1 MLVLRRKRMG
11 GDSNPWCLAAHTLS
25 RRAQSTALS
34 PILVEVD
41 YRLKCPHLNPPPN
54 PLLCPHCRLRVRLS
68 QRERKE
74 GGGHRSR
81 VSWESGREAVR
92 ERLVRVISRRA
103 TTAAGGTIHR
113 AATECR

>member
-1 MLVLRRKRMG
+1 MR

-41 YRLKCPHLNPPPN
+41 YRLKCPHLNPPPTHSCDLTAACACVS
-54 PLLCPHCRLRVRLS
+54 PS
-68 QRERKE
+68 GRERE
-74 GGGHRSR
+74 VEDTGRG
-81 VSWESGREAVR
+81 VSWESGREAAR